1 MNRILIVAMLAGG
14 FLHLPARLA
23 LAADT
28 PPTAPV
34 YSPFDRSDAGVQ
46 QLRQLKWKDV
56 NFAAQDLKTRCTAVL
71 ALKQVLTT
79 LGGKADARIDLL
91 VDYLNQQKL
100 GEAFAAQ
107 MGEIPEPVQ
116 VSYDDALKLAVAL
129 IQSPMG
135 AAKFDDELE
144 GSNDSTLK
152 AYLVMYDKG
161 CRRAFDEVIESR
173 HQVRAMGLYLEKQ
186 GKFEEFNKWAD
197 AETKRRQMV
206 FEQEQAQKRTLAVKE
221 QVARKEEAKA
231 ATEERRR
238 LEQEQAAR
246 DMEMAMQYQ
255 QQQQQVASDP
265 QTQTVVVDDGHWNG
279 STWYPGTGAYYANAA
294 YRGYVRDKA
303 GDAIQKWRPRPT
315 PNRAGRR

>member
-1 MNRILIVAMLAGG
+1 MNRTCIVAMIAAG
-14 FLHLPARLA
+14 FLLPAPWVH
-23 LAADT
+23 AADA
-28 PPTAPV
+28 PPAAPV

-46 QLRQLKWKDV
+46 QLKQLKWKDV
-56 NFAAQDLKTRCTAVL
+56 NFAAQDLKTRCTGVL

-91 VDYLNQQKL
+91 VDYLDQQKL
-100 GEAFAAQ
+100 GEAYAAQ

-116 VSYDDALKLAVAL
+116 VSYDDALKLAVAM

-144 GSNDSTLK
+144 GCNDSTLK

-173 HQVRAMGLYLEKQ
+173 HQVRAMGLFLEKQ

-197 AETKRRQMV
+197 AERKRRQMV

-246 DMEMAMQYQ
+246 DMELAMQY
-255 QQQQQVASDP
+255 QQQQVASDP

-279 STWYPGTGAYYANAA
+279 STWYPGTGAYYASAA

>member
-1 MNRILIVAMLAGG
+1 MNRTCIVAMIAAG
-14 FLHLPARLA
+14 FLLTAPWVS
-23 LAADT
+23 AADA
-28 PPTAPV
+28 PPAAPV

-46 QLRQLKWKDV
+46 QLKQLKWKDV

-71 ALKQVLTT
+71 ALKQVLTM

-116 VSYDDALKLAVAL
+116 VSYDDALKLAVAM

-144 GSNDSTLK
+144 GCDDSMLK
-152 AYLVMYDKG
+152 AYLAMYDKS

-173 HQVRAMGLYLEKQ
+173 HHVRAMGLFLEKQ
-186 GKFEEFNKWAD
+186 GKFEEFNKWAA
-197 AETKRRQMV
+197 AERKRRQMV
-206 FEQEQAQKRTLAVKE
+206 FEQEQEQKRVLAVKVE
-221 QVARKEEAKA
+221 VGRKEEAKA
-231 ATEERRR
+231 AAEEKRR

-255 QQQQQVASDP
+255 QQQVAGGP
-265 QTQTVVVDDGHWNG
+265 QAVVVDDGHWNG

-294 YRGYVRDKA
+294 YRGYVRDKVGNA
-303 GDAIQKWRPRPT
+303 NNNWRPRPT
-315 PNRAGRR
+315 PSRGGRR

>member
-1 MNRILIVAMLAGG
+1 M
-14 FLHLPARLA
+14 
-23 LAADT
+23 
-28 PPTAPV
+28 
-34 YSPFDRSDAGVQ
+34 
-46 QLRQLKWKDV
+46 KWKDV

-100 GEAFAAQ
+100 GETFAAQ
-107 MGEIPEPVQ
+107 MGEIPEPMQ
-116 VSYDDALKLAVAL
+116 VSYDDALKLAVAM

-144 GSNDSTLK
+144 GCNDSMLK
-152 AYLVMYDKG
+152 AYLAMYDKG

-173 HQVRAMGLYLEKQ
+173 HEVRAMGLFLEKQ
-186 GKFEEFNKWAD
+186 GKFVEFGKWAD

-221 QVARKEEAKA
+221 QVARKEEAQA
-231 ATEERRR
+231 AAEERRR

-255 QQQQQVASDP
+255 QQQVGGDP
-265 QTQTVVVDDGHWNG
+265 QTVVVDGGHSYG
-279 STWYPGTGAYYANAA
+279 STWYPGTGAYYASAA
-294 YRGYVRDKA
+294 YRGYVRDKR

-315 PNRAGRR
+315 PNRAGHR